1 LGGEI
6 LKRQKGQS
14 AEVKELAWKAQN
26 RLHMRYQKLL
36 ARGKNKQQIVT
47 SVGRE
52 LLGFIWAIGVAVER
66 TMPAAKAA
74 AA

>member
-1 LGGEI
+1 
-6 LKRQKGQS
+6 
-14 AEVKELAWKAQN
+14 
-26 RLHMRYQKLL
+26 MRYQKLL

-52 LLGFIWAIGVAVER
+52 LLSFIWAIGVAVER